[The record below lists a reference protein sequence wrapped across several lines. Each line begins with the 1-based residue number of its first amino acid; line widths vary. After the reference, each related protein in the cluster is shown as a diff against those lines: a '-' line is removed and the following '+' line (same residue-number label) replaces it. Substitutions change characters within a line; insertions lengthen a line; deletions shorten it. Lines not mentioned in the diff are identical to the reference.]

1 MKKIIKASRNCYVKK
16 TKGKPEKLGLPSD
29 KQIKNSVYAKCG
41 KK

>member
-1 MKKIIKASRNCYVKK
+1 MKKILVPAGTAMSKK

>member
-1 MKKIIKASRNCYVKK
+1 MKKELKPHYSAAIAKGIK
-16 TKGKPEKLGLPSD
+16 TEKMGLPSD